1 MEELSRLWFDLYEPN
16 IVEKNIEVLEQHVK
30 TLFEDITNE
39 SVKRRADLQAEV
51 DRKFTPSLF
60 VVLPPYTYPP
70 SLARLTQF
78 PFS

>member
-51 DRKFTPSLF
+51 DRKLTPC
-60 VVLPPYTYPP
+60 PY
-70 SLARLTQF
+70 LEIL
-78 PFS
+78 